1 MGCCLPS
8 MISQKPTNIT
18 GIAKGNEENE
28 ENENEKLNINMVQDA
43 DKKTKKEGFVVNEG
57 IWVKETKADPYAIY
71 DSLAILGEGAFGKV
85 EKVRHKISK
94 EIRAMKVI
102 HKEQI
107 QLGSEEEQAL
117 IKEIN
122 IIKTLDHPNIMKVFE
137 YYDNKNCLFIIS
149 ELLSGGELF
158 DKIKENK
165 YLKEEV
171 CAYLMKQIFSA
182 VDFCHEKKII
192 HRDLKPE
199 NVLIESEEEARK
211 EFFTVKLIDFGTSD
225 KMKKGQKLDLQVGT
239 PYYTAPE
246 VLNNKGYNEKCDLWS
261 CGVMMYLMLCG
272 KQPFN
277 GENDDEIYEKIH
289 LCKIDFND
297 EEWDNIS
304 HDAKDLIKKLLI
316 KDVNKRLSA
325 KKALNHPW
333 IVKNKNQVKIDNEK
347 FKEIVKNLRNY
358 SARLKLQ
365 QATLA
370 YIVHN
375 LVHKEDCEY
384 LRQVFILLDDNGD
397 GKLTKSELING
408 LSILL
413 DKQEA
418 EKEVNRL
425 FEIIDVDGN
434 GFIEY
439 EEFLRAGLNKAKI
452 LTENN
457 LETAFK
463 LYDIKNEG
471 KINAEQ
477 LKSVLGS
484 GDDNEDNVD
493 DNVWQEMIDEADI
506 DKDGKINFEDFK
518 GIMEKC

>member
-1 MGCCLPS
+1 MGCCVSS
-8 MISQKPTNIT
+8 MINQKKTEIT
-18 GIAKGNEENE
+18 SNLKDDNQNEEK
-28 ENENEKLNINMVQDA
+28 ENEILNLNTSQVAEI
-43 DKKTKKEGFVVNEG
+43 KTVKDFRITEG
-57 IWVKETKADPYAIY
+57 ILVKETKADPYAIY
-71 DSLAILGEGAFGKV
+71 DSLKVLGEGAFGKV
-85 EKVRHKISK
+85 EKVRHKISR

-102 HKEQI
+102 HKDQI
-107 QLGSEEEQAL
+107 QLGSEEEKAL
-117 IKEIN
+117 INEIN
-122 IIKTLDHPNIMKVFE
+122 IVKTLDHPNIMKVFE
-137 YYDNKNCLFIIS
+137 YYNNDNCLFIIS

-165 YLKEEV
+165 FLKEEV

-225 KMKKGQKLDLQVGT
+225 KMKKGQKFDLQVGT

-246 VLNNKGYNEKCDLWS
+246 VLNNNYNEKCDK
-261 CGVMMYLMLCG
+261 M
-272 KQPFN
+272 
-277 GENDDEIYEKIH
+277 
-289 LCKIDFND
+289 CKVDFND

-304 HDAKDLIKKLLI
+304 SDAKDLIKKLLI
-316 KDVNKRLSA
+316 KDTNKRYSA

-333 IVKNKNQVKIDNEK
+333 IVKNKNQVKIDNQK
-347 FKEIVKNLRNY
+347 FGEIVTNLRNY

-365 QATLA
+365 QSTLA

-375 LVHKEDCEY
+375 LVHKEDCDY
-384 LRQVFILLDDNGD
+384 LRQVFIALDDNGD
-397 GKLTKSELING
+397 GKLTKSELTNG
-408 LSILL
+408 LMILL
-413 DKQEA
+413 EKSEA

-439 EEFLRAGLNKAKI
+439 EEFLRAGLEKAKI

-463 LYDIKNEG
+463 LYDINNRG
-471 KINAEQ
+471 KINARE
-477 LKSVLGS
+477 LGNVLG
-484 GDDNEDNVD
+484 GGQDNIEEK
-493 DNVWQEMIDEADI
+493 VWQEMIDEADI
-506 DKDGKINFEDFK
+506 DKDGEINFDDFK

>member
-18 GIAKGNEENE
+18 GIAKGNE

-122 IIKTLDHPNIMKVFE
+122 I
-137 YYDNKNCLFIIS
+137 
-149 ELLSGGELF
+149 
-158 DKIKENK
+158 KIKENK

>member
-1 MGCCLPS
+1 
-8 MISQKPTNIT
+8 MINQKKTEIT
-18 GIAKGNEENE
+18 SNLKDDNQNEEK
-28 ENENEKLNINMVQDA
+28 ENEILNLNPSQVAEI
-43 DKKTKKEGFVVNEG
+43 KTVKDFRITEG
-57 IWVKETKADPYAIY
+57 ILVKETKADPYAIY
-71 DSLAILGEGAFGKV
+71 DSLKVLGEGAFGKV
-85 EKVRHKISK
+85 EKVRHKISR

-102 HKEQI
+102 HKDQI
-107 QLGSEEEQAL
+107 QLGSEEEKAL
-117 IKEIN
+117 INEIN
-122 IIKTLDHPNIMKVFE
+122 IVKTLDHPNIMKVFE
-137 YYDNKNCLFIIS
+137 YYNNDNCLFIIS

-165 YLKEEV
+165 FLKEEV

-225 KMKKGQKLDLQVGT
+225 KMKKGQKFDLQVGT

-246 VLNNKGYNEKCDLWS
+246 VLNNNYNEKCDLWS

-277 GENDDEIYEKIH
+277 GENDDEIYENIKM
-289 LCKIDFND
+289 CKVDFND

-304 HDAKDLIKKLLI
+304 SDAKDLIKKLLI
-316 KDVNKRLSA
+316 KDTNKRYSA

-333 IVKNKNQVKIDNEK
+333 IVKNKNQVKIDNQK
-347 FKEIVKNLRNY
+347 FGEIVTNLRNY

-365 QATLA
+365 QSTLA

-375 LVHKEDCEY
+375 LVHKEDCDY
-384 LRQVFILLDDNGD
+384 LRQVFIALDDNGD
-397 GKLTKSELING
+397 GKLTKSELTNG
-408 LSILL
+408 LMILL
-413 DKQEA
+413 EKSEA

-439 EEFLRAGLNKAKI
+439 EEFLRAGLEKAKI

-463 LYDIKNEG
+463 LYDINNRG
-471 KINAEQ
+471 KINALE
-477 LKSVLGS
+477 LGNVLGG
-484 GDDNEDNVD
+484 GDDNVEE
-493 DNVWQEMIDEADI
+493 NVWQELIDEADI
-506 DKDGKINFEDFK
+506 DKDGEINFEDFK

>member
-1 MGCCLPS
+1 M
-8 MISQKPTNIT
+8 
-18 GIAKGNEENE
+18 
-28 ENENEKLNINMVQDA
+28 
-43 DKKTKKEGFVVNEG
+43 
-57 IWVKETKADPYAIY
+57 
-71 DSLAILGEGAFGKV
+71 
-85 EKVRHKISK
+85 
-94 EIRAMKVI
+94 
-102 HKEQI
+102 
-107 QLGSEEEQAL
+107 
-117 IKEIN
+117 
-122 IIKTLDHPNIMKVFE
+122 
-137 YYDNKNCLFIIS
+137 
-149 ELLSGGELF
+149 
-158 DKIKENK
+158 
-165 YLKEEV
+165 
-171 CAYLMKQIFSA
+171 
-182 VDFCHEKKII
+182 
-192 HRDLKPE
+192 
-199 NVLIESEEEARK
+199 
-211 EFFTVKLIDFGTSD
+211 
-225 KMKKGQKLDLQVGT
+225 
-239 PYYTAPE
+239 
-246 VLNNKGYNEKCDLWS
+246 
-261 CGVMMYLMLCG
+261 
-272 KQPFN
+272 
-277 GENDDEIYEKIH
+277 
-289 LCKIDFND
+289 
-297 EEWDNIS
+297 
-304 HDAKDLIKKLLI
+304 
-316 KDVNKRLSA
+316 
-325 KKALNHPW
+325 
-333 IVKNKNQVKIDNEK
+333 
-347 FKEIVKNLRNY
+347 
-358 SARLKLQ
+358 
-365 QATLA
+365 A

>member
-1 MGCCLPS
+1 MGCCIPS
-8 MISQKPTNIT
+8 MLTQKPTNIT
-18 GIAKGNEENE
+18 SNLKDGNELSENE
-28 ENENEKLNINMVQDA
+28 DKILNLNTSQAGEI
-43 DKKTKKEGFVVNEG
+43 KTVKDFKITEG
-57 IWVKETKADPYAIY
+57 ILVKETKADPYAIY
-71 DSLAILGEGAFGKV
+71 DSLKVLGEGAFGKV

-94 EIRAMKVI
+94 QIRAMKII
-102 HKEQI
+102 HKDQI

-122 IIKTLDHPNIMKVFE
+122 IVKTLDHPNIMKVFE
-137 YYDNKNCLFIIS
+137 YYNNDNCLFIIS

-165 YLKEEV
+165 FLKEEV

-192 HRDLKPE
+192 HRDLKAE

-246 VLNNKGYNEKCDLWS
+246 VLNNNYNEKCDLWS

-272 KQPFN
+272 KQPFD
-277 GENDDEIYEKIH
+277 GENDDEIYEKIRM
-289 LCKIDFND
+289 CKIDFND

-316 KDVNKRLSA
+316 KDINKRYSA
-325 KKALNHPW
+325 KQALSHAW

-347 FKEIVKNLRNY
+347 FGEIVINLRNY

-365 QATLA
+365 QSTLA

-375 LVHKEDCEY
+375 LVHKEDCDY
-384 LRQVFILLDDNGD
+384 LRQVFIALDDNGD
-397 GKLTKSELING
+397 GKLTKSELTNG
-408 LSILL
+408 LTILL
-413 DKQEA
+413 DKAEA
-418 EKEVNRL
+418 EKEVKRL

-452 LTENN
+452 LTKNN

-463 LYDIKNEG
+463 LYDINERG
-471 KINAEQ
+471 KINAKE
-477 LKSVLGS
+477 LGNVLG
-484 GDDNEDNVD
+484 GGEDNIEE
-493 DNVWQEMIDEADI
+493 NVWQEMIDEADI
-506 DKDGKINFEDFK
+506 DKDGEINFDDFK

>member
-1 MGCCLPS
+1 MGCCISS
-8 MISQKPTNIT
+8 MITQKPTNIT
-18 GIAKGNEENE
+18 SNLKDNNYLDENDDQI
-28 ENENEKLNINMVQDA
+28 LNL
-43 DKKTKKEGFVVNEG
+43 KTSPAVEIKTVKDWKFTEG
-57 IWVKETKADPYAIY
+57 ILVKETKADPYAIY
-71 DSLAILGEGAFGKV
+71 DTLKVLGEGAFGKV

-94 EIRAMKVI
+94 QIRAMKII
-102 HKEQI
+102 HKDQI

-122 IIKTLDHPNIMKVFE
+122 IVKTLDHPNIMKVFE
-137 YYDNKNCLFIIS
+137 YYNNDNCLFIIS

-165 YLKEEV
+165 FLKEEV

-246 VLNNKGYNEKCDLWS
+246 VLNNNYNEKCDLWS

-277 GENDDEIYEKIH
+277 GDNDDEIYEKIR

-304 HDAKDLIKKLLI
+304 NDAKDLIKKLLI
-316 KDVNKRLSA
+316 KDTNKRYSA
-325 KKALNHPW
+325 KKALSHPW
-333 IVKNKNQVKIDNEK
+333 IVKNKNQVKIDNNK
-347 FKEIVKNLRNY
+347 FAEIVTNLRNY
-358 SARLKLQ
+358 SAKLKLQ
-365 QATLA
+365 QSTLA

-375 LVHKEDCEY
+375 LVNKEDCDY
-384 LRQVFILLDDNGD
+384 LRQVFIALDDNGD
-397 GKLTKSELING
+397 GKLTESELING

-413 DKQEA
+413 DKTEA
-418 EKEVNRL
+418 EREVKRL

-452 LTENN
+452 LTEDN

-463 LYDIKNEG
+463 LYDINNRH
-471 KINAEQ
+471 KINAKE
-477 LKSVLGS
+477 LGNVLG
-484 GDDNEDNVD
+484 GGEDNVEE
-493 DNVWQEMIDEADI
+493 NVWQEMIDEADI
-506 DKDGKINFEDFK
+506 DKDGEINFDDFK